1 MEKPICL
8 SIAGVDNFGLSG
20 IYNDLKTFH
29 SLNCYGVGVITAITS
44 QTNKKV
50 QSILAVPK
58 KYIEEQFF
66 TIIETFSVDATKIG
80 MVYRRST
87 IQFLKQNLKYLNSIV
102 LDPVI
107 QSSSG
112 NFLIQKNAIEDLL
125 ELIPKVHLVTP
136 NIPELFVILKQK
148 KTKENYEIK
157 ELEDKC
163 IKFYEIFQT
172 SILLKGG
179 HNLTKNFVIDIF
191 YDGKEIVHFKN
202 KVLIKKNI
210 RGTGCTLSSAIT
222 CFLAKKKNLFESIK
236 LGEKYLQNKIQ
247 KSEELDPTTNLLWH

>member
-1 MEKPICL
+1 MEKTICL
-8 SIAGVDNFGLSG
+8 SVAGVDNLGLSG

-44 QTNKKV
+44 QTNQKV
-50 QSILAVPK
+50 QSIFAVPK
-58 KYIEEQFF
+58 KHIEEQFI
-66 TIIETFSVDATKIG
+66 TILETFSVNATKIG
-80 MVYRRST
+80 MVYSRST

-112 NFLIQKNAIEDLL
+112 NFLIQKNAIMDLL
-125 ELIPKVHLVTP
+125 ELFPKVHLVTP
-136 NIPELFVILKQK
+136 NIPELFFILKQK
-148 KTKENYEIK
+148 KIKETYETK

-163 IKFYEIFQT
+163 IEFYKIYKT
-172 SILLKGG
+172 PILLKGG
-179 HNLTKNFVIDIF
+179 HNLYKNFSIDIF
-191 YDGKEIVHFKN
+191 YDGIKITHFKN

-210 RGTGCTLSSAIT
+210 RGTGCTLSSAIA
-222 CFLAKKKNLFESIK
+222 CFLAKKKNLFESIQ

-247 KSEELDPTTNLLWH
+247 KSEELDSKTNILWH